1 MPSLLKRGRG
11 RAVVQKSSEL
21 LQGLVTEVN
30 LHIFFY
36 MPRTYTMPHVWQD
49 SANCLDY
56 RSVGVRD
63 YTLRQLMTHGPQ
75 KSL

>member
-30 LHIFFY
+30 LHIFFLY
-36 MPRTYTMPHVWQD
+36 ATYIYGAT
-49 SANCLDY
+49 CLG
-56 RSVGVRD
+56 RLGE
-63 YTLRQLMTHGPQ
+63 LP
-75 KSL
+75 